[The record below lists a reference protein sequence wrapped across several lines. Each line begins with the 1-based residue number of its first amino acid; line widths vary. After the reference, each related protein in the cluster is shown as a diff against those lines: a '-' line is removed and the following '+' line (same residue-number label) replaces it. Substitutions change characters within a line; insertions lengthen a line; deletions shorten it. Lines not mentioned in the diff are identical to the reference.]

1 MPINSASGIITP
13 ATYWGNL
20 ACFYGG
26 RRVRKGWDDKQF
38 TALCTHNLP
47 EQIPLHLLR
56 LQLLEVAGIQIK
68 IIRMNPD
75 THCSI
80 FLICSNPGL
89 ASLSCTVKTK
99 LLRYKCSLKIIAK
112 TCFHFR
118 KNHSPGF

>member
-1 MPINSASGIITP
+1 MPIISARGIITP
-13 ATYWGNL
+13 ATYSGNL

-68 IIRMNPD
+68 IIPE
-75 THCSI
+75 HPLFY
-80 FLICSNPGL
+80 FLNLQQSWAGQ
-89 ASLSCTVKTK
+89 SK
-99 LLRYKCSLKIIAK
+99 LHS
-112 TCFHFR
+112 
-118 KNHSPGF
+118 KNKATAVQV